1 MKKISN
7 YLFLGFIF
15 YMIFSLFFK
24 NSAEADPKLS
34 YEDYLAGKAIFID
47 VREEDEIR
55 NGMIKGAFWFPLSK
69 IEENKISVISK
80 IKEVSEGKQIYIYCR
95 SGNRSRKVKDYLAN
109 SNIESINLGGYST
122 LLEKNLPTQSRPWW
136 LLYFSQL

>member
-1 MKKISN
+1 MKEINN

-24 NSAEADPKLS
+24 NSAEADPKQS
-34 YEDYLAGKAIFID
+34 YENYIAGKAVFLD

-55 NGMIKGAFWFPLSK
+55 DGMIKGAFWFPLSK
-69 IEENKISVISK
+69 MEKNKISVISK
-80 IKEVSEGKQIYIYCR
+80 IKEVSKGKKIYIYCR
-95 SGNRSRKVKDYLAN
+95 SGNRSGKVKDYLTN

-122 LLEKNLPTQSRPWW
+122 LLEKNLPTQSRP
-136 LLYFSQL
+136 